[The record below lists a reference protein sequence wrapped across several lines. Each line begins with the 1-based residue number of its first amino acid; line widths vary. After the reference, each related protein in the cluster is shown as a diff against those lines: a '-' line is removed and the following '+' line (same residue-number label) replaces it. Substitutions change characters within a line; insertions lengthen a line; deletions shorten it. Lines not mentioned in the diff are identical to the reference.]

1 MNDGDFVLFNRQPSL
16 HKMSIMG
23 HRIRIMPYSTFR
35 LNLSVTSPYNA
46 DFDGDEM
53 NMHVP
58 QSFETRAEVLELM
71 MVPKCVVSPQS
82 NRPVIGIVQDTLL
95 GCRKVTKRDTFIEK
109 VRCVMFFLRQIF
121 WSKYFPLESENFGKT
136 FVLCRMCSTTSSCG
150 GRSSMAR
157 YPFQPF

>member
-23 HRIRIMPYSTFR
+23 HRIKIMPYSTFR

-71 MVPKCVVSPQS
+71 MVPKCIVSPQA
-82 NRPVIGIVQDTLL
+82 NRPVMGIVQDTLL
-95 GCRKVTKRDTFIEK
+95 GCRKITKRDTFIEK
-109 VRCVMFFLRQIF
+109 VLYFFGSYLLDTRCNQILFLSDLLWLNISPVFCR
-121 WSKYFPLESENFGKT
+121 T
-136 FVLCRMCSTTSSCG
+136 FL
-150 GRSSMAR
+150 
-157 YPFQPF
+157 